1 MVLNIFAAKSKVM
14 RHIFLILFF
23 YACNTLL
30 STASASGITNTVNDK
45 KQTTANALFPCTAKL
60 DNPYGVCTHIT
71 RRQMDYPYMERELLL
86 CKDLGIGWVRSDFD
100 LGNVFGSATDFEPQ
114 LFDDVVSAI
123 NKHNQHLLPIF
134 TWLGKFPWDDPS
146 YGAYVDS
153 LASRYGNDITYWEM
167 MNEVDF
173 MGGIDSLPEKYARAL
188 HVASKH
194 LHAVNPN
201 NKMLLTG
208 LGSISNDFID
218 NMFRLGAMKDIDI
231 MNLHSYATPEDMM
244 RGYHKIDSLMRHYGE
259 QKPVWL
265 TECGMNTCND
275 SCPASGFYREML
287 PYALKRL
294 GMDERK
300 ICVGYLADRAT
311 GYTALTPY
319 QANEYLK
326 PCASDVRPISFR
338 ELKNLSVKKVPV
350 LVATTDEF
358 FPNAYF
364 PSLVDYVRR
373 GGTIVLAGGFPF
385 YYDAARASSIN
396 MGAPTIGDSQFHRL
410 HMAHIDWKKDPA
422 TGEELTATP
431 PMVWREDGNS
441 CPYIWDITKLS
452 PARYLSDENLH
463 KGDSLIPLICAG
475 TPHVSGIVAGI
486 YRLNSELKGNIVF
499 QTRMYFN
506 PPADKEAEQA
516 RRIARTHIISFAL
529 GIDRV
534 FWYNLRSREDNVKD
548 PEDYFG
554 LIHKDFSEKPACQ
567 AYRALTRMLPSG
579 STRPALN
586 IDENIYNATW
596 TRPDGKRITAIWS
609 PYVPVKKKADW
620 PKNAVLYDFMGNKMG
635 AGKKAITLTDAV
647 VYIVEE

>member
-1 MVLNIFAAKSKVM
+1 
-14 RHIFLILFF
+14 
-23 YACNTLL
+23 
-30 STASASGITNTVNDK
+30 
-45 KQTTANALFPCTAKL
+45 
-60 DNPYGVCTHIT
+60 
-71 RRQMDYPYMERELLL
+71 
-86 CKDLGIGWVRSDFD
+86 
-100 LGNVFGSATDFEPQ
+100 
-114 LFDDVVSAI
+114 
-123 NKHNQHLLPIF
+123 
-134 TWLGKFPWDDPS
+134 
-146 YGAYVDS
+146 
-153 LASRYGNDITYWEM
+153 
-167 MNEVDF
+167 
-173 MGGIDSLPEKYARAL
+173 
-188 HVASKH
+188 
-194 LHAVNPN
+194 
-201 NKMLLTG
+201 MLLTG

-218 NMFRLGAMKDIDI
+218 NMFRLGAMKDVDI

-620 PKNAVLYDFMGNKMG
+620 PKNAVLYDLMGNKMG

>member
-123 NKHNQHLLPIF
+123 TKHNQHLLPIF

-201 NKMLLTG
+201 NKILLTG

-218 NMFRLGAMKDIDI
+218 NMFRLGAMKDVDI

-431 PMVWREDGNS
+431 PMVWKDGGNS

-452 PARYLSDENLH
+452 PARYLSDKNLH

-529 GIDRV
+529 GVDRV

-596 TRPDGKRITAIWS
+596 TRLDGKRITAIWS